1 MLNILLIVKVQKSKL
16 VLRWWIVPRNSLIT
30 LLGTELTNTTGNQV
44 ERPTNRPIIEKNINY
59 KLLYKMVESA
69 IEEILLEYP
78 NDPVVEK
85 FRDKVITN
93 LKPVLKEI
101 IQE

>member
-1 MLNILLIVKVQKSKL
+1 MPSN
-16 VLRWWIVPRNSLIT
+16 NLIT

-44 ERPTNRPIIEKNINY
+44 ERPTNRPIIEKKINY

-69 IEEILLEYP
+69 IEEIILEYP
-78 NDPVVEK
+78 NDPVVEEFK
-85 FRDKVITN
+85 TKLMTN
-93 LKPVLKEI
+93 LQPVIKQI

>member
-1 MLNILLIVKVQKSKL
+1 M
-16 VLRWWIVPRNSLIT
+16 PRNSLIT

-101 IQE
+101 IKE

>member
-1 MLNILLIVKVQKSKL
+1 M
-16 VLRWWIVPRNSLIT
+16 PRNRLIT

-44 ERPTNRPIIEKNINY
+44 ERPTNRPIIEKKINY
-59 KLLYKMVESA
+59 RILYKMVESA

-78 NDPVVEK
+78 DDPVVEK

-101 IQE
+101 IKE

>member
-1 MLNILLIVKVQKSKL
+1 M
-16 VLRWWIVPRNSLIT
+16 PRNNLIT

-44 ERPTNRPIIEKNINY
+44 ERPTNRSVIEKNINY

>member
-1 MLNILLIVKVQKSKL
+1 M
-16 VLRWWIVPRNSLIT
+16 PRNNSLIT
-30 LLGTELTNTTGNQV
+30 LLGTELTQTTGNQV
-44 ERPTNRPIIEKNINY
+44 DRPTNRPIIEKKINY

-78 NDPVVEK
+78 NDPVVEVL
-85 FRDKVITN
+85 RDKIINN

-101 IQE
+101 IKE

>member
-1 MLNILLIVKVQKSKL
+1 M
-16 VLRWWIVPRNSLIT
+16 PRNNLIT
-30 LLGTELTNTTGNQV
+30 LLGTELTQTTGNQV
-44 ERPTNRPIIEKNINY
+44 ERPTNRSIIEKKINY

-78 NDPVVEK
+78 NDPVVEEFK
-85 FRDKVITN
+85 KKIITN
-93 LKPVLKEI
+93 LQPVLNQI

>member
-1 MLNILLIVKVQKSKL
+1 M
-16 VLRWWIVPRNSLIT
+16 PRNSLIT

-69 IEEILLEYP
+69 IEEIFIEYP
-78 NDPVVEK
+78 NDPVVKE
-85 FRDKVITN
+85 FRNKVITN
-93 LKPVLKEI
+93 LKPILKEI
-101 IQE
+101 IKE

>member
-1 MLNILLIVKVQKSKL
+1 
-16 VLRWWIVPRNSLIT
+16 VPRNSLIT

-44 ERPTNRPIIEKNINY
+44 ERPTNRPIVEKNINY

-78 NDPVVEK
+78 DDPVVEK

-101 IQE
+101 IKE